1 MKYIY
6 EKIKPSKPVL
16 SEFAREQHL
25 KETGQ
30 HSSDEEIL
38 AYREQSTMN
47 YSTPPKWMN
56 TNKLDDVKVKVK
68 LTKKEITTHYH
79 KLLDEV
85 TNDAG
90 ELRQSIEDTLIQRG
104 KRYGEFK
111 NHADLSQRFKKMFD
125 NHVKEFGQ
133 PENFTNTM
141 SEAIEMIFHKI
152 ARIANGSPDYVDSW
166 VDICGYSQ
174 LVVDEYKKDFK

>member
-47 YSTPPKWMN
+47 YSTPPKWMR

-85 TNDAG
+85 TNDVG
-90 ELRQSIEDTLIQRG
+90 ELRQSVEDITPSYYGAKCKCGIKLDPYTICDAYSNIQSSAHHHAIKKLLRA
-104 KRYGEFK
+104 GEAHK
-111 NHADLSQRFKKMFD
+111 PLKQDVQEVISSLQRWM
-125 NHVKEFGQ
+125 E
-133 PENFTNTM
+133 
-141 SEAIEMIFHKI
+141 
-152 ARIANGSPDYVDSW
+152 
-166 VDICGYSQ
+166 Q
-174 LVVDEYKKDFK
+174 LNE